1 VERCWANV
9 GSSCWFHE
17 NWSERWLLPWNN
29 RDGPSYSS
37 LPNLHHVLYL
47 PMNIS
52 TQFLELEWRSPAMSR
67 PAMFIPDLAA
77 PPAPCS
83 SSLLD
88 AATHPSDEQL
98 PPCMLPAASGRRGSP
113 STSMPCSCLRPLLA
127 GGSLT
132 STPLSP
138 FSTRLTPPARGCTAA
153 VSGLYLRVHAK
164 NCKLPTTSCCLGHP
178 LLLATLSTI
187 TPPYQCLGPFS
198 LC

>member
-1 VERCWANV
+1 VEVAKTWVERCWANV

-37 LPNLHHVLYL
+37 LPNLHHVLYR

-52 TQFLELEWRSPAMSR
+52 TQFLQLEWRSSAMRR

-77 PPAPCS
+77 PTAPCS

-98 PPCMLPAASGRRGSP
+98 PPCSP
-113 STSMPCSCLRPLLA
+113 PPLA
-127 GGSLT
+127 GVAPQVRICLA
-132 STPLSP
+132 P
-138 FSTRLTPPARGCTAA
+138 
-153 VSGLYLRVHAK
+153 VSGHFSQAGASPAHRSA
-164 NCKLPTTSCCLGHP
+164 PSP
-178 LLLATLSTI
+178 LV
-187 TPPYQCLGPFS
+187 
-198 LC
+198 